1 MIKINIDKCE
11 YNEDEQNLIIKIE
24 SEKDRIDDLSNQDI
38 YNIVTTS
45 TYLYILSN
53 IHQEKDMHKFD
64 AFDLQS
70 MLEHFPY
77 ICCIL
82 DIEVFEYFLKNDSD
96 MFVMLESLTLQS
108 HLLYHNEDELDLSLF
123 KTLDQKLISKIREY
137 KNLIMYLDNKDID
150 EIENIFINI
159 FKIDLK
165 IISYVDFKKIRNMMN
180 EQNNKHQNLYKE
192 LLEKRVHSWIKD
204 IILKFN
210 YKLFNT
216 YKFYL
221 NNDLIYNC

>member
-1 MIKINIDKCE
+1 
-11 YNEDEQNLIIKIE
+11 
-24 SEKDRIDDLSNQDI
+24 
-38 YNIVTTS
+38 
-45 TYLYILSN
+45 
-53 IHQEKDMHKFD
+53 MHKFD

-192 LLEKRVHSWIKD
+192 LLEKEYIPG
-204 IILKFN
+204 
-210 YKLFNT
+210 
-216 YKFYL
+216 
-221 NNDLIYNC
+221 